1 MTVRSRPGLLAPTMS
16 DPPPLPTALLDR
28 AHALLASGGRRL
40 LGLAGPPG
48 SGKSTMAAQLV
59 ASLGPAASLVPMDGY
74 HLAQVELVRLGRAG
88 RKGAPDTFD
97 AAGFVSLMRRLRDQ
111 APDEIVYAPAFRRE
125 IEEPVAGAIPVL
137 PEARLIVTEGNYLL
151 LDGPWAPV
159 RALLDQSWFVAT
171 PEPARLRWLLERHMA
186 FGRSRDAALAWIAA
200 TDAPNARLIE
210 ATRDRADLVVEP
222 ALSAGGGRP

>member
-1 MTVRSRPGLLAPTMS
+1 MTVGSGTGLLTTSMS
-16 DPPPLPTALLDR
+16 DPTPLPAALLDR

-59 ASLGPAASLVPMDGY
+59 ASLGTAALLVPMDGY

-97 AAGFVSLMRRLRDQ
+97 AAGYVSLLRRLRCQ

-125 IEEPVAGAIPVL
+125 IEEPVAGAIPVP

-171 PEPARLRWLLERHMA
+171 PEPARLHWLLERHMA

-210 ATRDRADLVVEP
+210 ETRDRADLVVSP
-222 ALSAGGGRP
+222 L